1 MGSPTRARGGA
12 RARASGALGGAAA
25 IADQA
30 PSDCCRRLPRCRSRS
45 SPPPPESHPRSS
57 LTSAQQRGDPA
68 APSVCCP
75 LRPSSCRAG
84 GPARCWCAA
93 AWLLRGCAVGSY
105 IYTLG
110 GVLVRSSRPTAVYQ
124 RDDLAC
130 IPILCCL
137 LTVLL
142 THAAIIIIA
151 AAATAANVE
160 NCWLW

>member
-1 MGSPTRARGGA
+1 VTRRRPRSA
-12 RARASGALGGAAA
+12 ALCGPLAAA
-25 IADQA
+25 PAG
-30 PSDCCRRLPRCRSRS
+30 PR
-45 SPPPPESHPRSS
+45 
-57 LTSAQQRGDPA
+57 A
-68 APSVCCP
+68 AGV
-75 LRPSSCRAG
+75 
-84 GPARCWCAA
+84 
-93 AWLLRGCAVGSY
+93 LLRGCCAAARWAA

-110 GVLVRSSRPTAVYQ
+110 GVLVRSSWPAAVYQ